1 MGFTTNIT
9 KSRFSMKAFYVSS
22 DAYQAVGVEEEE
34 INVIAGNSIFDAK
47 IKPVNQGNQAL
58 VYCKA
63 LYQVSNPSL
72 GLPLSLKEPAL
83 KMEYSAK
90 SRKIQILGVTT

>member
-1 MGFTTNIT
+1 
-9 KSRFSMKAFYVSS
+9 MKAFYLSK
-22 DAYQAVGVEEEE
+22 DAYQAVKVVEGE
-34 INVIAGNSIFDAK
+34 IEVIAGKSAFDAK

-72 GLPLSLKEPAL
+72 GLPLSLNEPAL